1 MNLAILGKRIRGLRE
16 RRGLKQT
23 DIANALQVS
32 PQAVSKWERGENAPD
47 ISVWLG
53 LSKLLGVSCDT
64 LLGRAEAEDTFEATV
79 FCTGLNRFA
88 ERCKR
93 KAPRD
98 VALWA
103 NGLFYTVTEAV
114 LRHDGVPVKYVGD
127 GFLGFFSGPR
137 HAERALEAALDSKRL
152 IETQDLVIALHTG
165 NIYLGEIGHKEY
177 ARLDIVGDPVNRAFF
192 TMSWVGANLPGGL
205 GITEATRTAMEEPPP
220 LGKPQA
226 ATLAVLNEK
235 IKVYAPPLPAKAK
248 RT

>member
-1 MNLAILGKRIRGLRE
+1 MNLAVLGKRIRALRE

-47 ISVWLG
+47 ISVWLN

-64 LLGRAEAEDTFEATV
+64 LLGRTEAEDTFEATIL
-79 FCTGLNRFA
+79 CTALNRFA

-127 GFLGFFSGPR
+127 GFLGFFSGPG
-137 HAERALEAALDSKRL
+137 HAERALEAALDAKRL

-177 ARLDIVGDPVNRAFF
+177 ARLDIIGDAVNRAFF
-192 TMSWVGANLPGGL
+192 TTHWVGGNLPGGL
-205 GITEATRTAMEEPPP
+205 GITEAARAAMDEPPR
-220 LGKPQA
+220 LGKPQT
-226 ATLAVLNEK
+226 ATLPILGEK
-235 IKVYAPPLPAKAK
+235 MKVYPVPVKSG
-248 RT
+248 

>member
-1 MNLAILGKRIRGLRE
+1 MNLAVLGKRIRALRE

-47 ISVWLG
+47 ISVWLD

-64 LLGRAEAEDTFEATV
+64 LLGRTEAADTFEATV
-79 FCTGLNRFA
+79 FCTALNRFA

-93 KAPRD
+93 KSPRD

-137 HAERALEAALDSKRL
+137 HAERALEAALDAKRL

-165 NIYLGEIGHKEY
+165 NVYLGEIGHKEY
-177 ARLDIVGDPVNRAFF
+177 ARLDIIGDAVNRAFF
-192 TMSWVGANLPGGL
+192 TTHWVAGNLPGGL
-205 GITEATRTAMEEPPP
+205 GITETARASMEEPPR
-220 LGKPQA
+220 LGKPQT
-226 ATLAVLNEK
+226 ATLPILGEK
-235 IKVYAPPLPAKAK
+235 MKVYPVFVKVG
-248 RT
+248 